1 MIHVGLCADEN
12 FAMPF
17 GVCLTSIFE
26 SNKNESLTVHVITQ
40 GFSDKTLS
48 RIRKTEQKYA
58 RIDAVKIYKIDDGIF
73 AQYPLSTQF
82 PKSIYFRYL
91 YAKLLPESIERILYI
106 DCDTVVLSSLRNIW
120 DTYISD
126 NVLFGAVEDRNGDD
140 ILIRNRIGRWDGF
153 YFNSGVLLINLA
165 EWRRMDA
172 FKIFAD
178 FIRDNREVC
187 LYPDQDAINAAFPD
201 KFKRLPFE
209 YNFHMSFVAPFDTFR
224 LHLSK
229 KVELLQAS
237 KNLCIVHFAAELKPW
252 YKDSQHPLIFLWLYF
267 LNKSEWHG
275 TKLKYSKPLIHRI
288 IKKYIIRLFYNNKE
302 QLDPGF
308 ENPLKTYRKLY
319 QLHTNE

>member
-17 GVCLTSIFE
+17 GVCLTSLFE
-26 SNKNESLTVHVITQ
+26 SNQNETLTVHVITQ
-40 GFSDKTLS
+40 GFSDQTLS

-58 RIDAVKIYKIDDGIF
+58 RIDAVKIYKIDDGVF
-73 AQYPLSTQF
+73 SQYPLSSQF

-91 YAKLLPESIERILYI
+91 YAKLLSDSIERIVYI
-106 DCDTVVLSSLRNIW
+106 DCDTVVLSSLSDIW
-120 DTYISD
+120 NTDMPD
-126 NVLFGAVEDRNGDD
+126 DVLFGAVEDRNGDD

-153 YFNSGVLLINLA
+153 YFNSGVLLINLT

-178 FIRDNREVC
+178 FIRDHREVC
-187 LYPDQDAINAAFPD
+187 LYPDQDAINAAFPE

-229 KVELLQAS
+229 KCELLQAFN
-237 KNLCIVHFAAELKPW
+237 NLCIVHFAAELKPW
-252 YKDSQHPLIFLWLYF
+252 YKDSRHPLIFLWLYF
-267 LNKSEWHG
+267 YNKSEWRV
-275 TKLKYSKPLIHRI
+275 TKLKYRNSLIRRI
-288 IKKYIIRLFYNNKE
+288 MRKFIIRLFYNNLE
-302 QLDPGF
+302 QLDPSF
-308 ENPLKTYRKLY
+308 EVQLQLYRQLY
-319 QLHTNE
+319 TLHNNE